1 MNHLNLCCDK
11 VALGTQLRTYIEQRV
26 DQAIAR
32 LKDKVNDVNLKIE
45 DINGP
50 DRKGLDK
57 QARLV
62 VRWRN
67 KQSLVIEDR
76 DYQVDELLSRITSQL
91 DTEVKKRNQQD
102 GLLSKIVRKAFSYVP
117 NK

>member
-1 MNHLNLCCDK
+1 MHEALEKLNQQVERASLHIIDTNGPL
-11 VALGTQLRTYIEQRV
+11 LGG
-26 DQAIAR
+26 
-32 LKDKVNDVNLKIE
+32 KDKACRVVVEIS
-45 DINGP
+45 NG
-50 DRKGLDK
+50 D
-57 QARLV
+57 AII
-62 VRWRN
+62 
-67 KQSLVIEDR
+67 IEDR

>member
-1 MNHLNLCCDK
+1 MNHLNLRCDE
-11 VALGTQLRTYIEQRV
+11 VSLGDQLRSYIEQRL
-26 DQAIAR
+26 DHAIAKLR
-32 LKDKVNDVNLKIE
+32 DKVSNINLKIE

-57 QARLV
+57 QAKLV

-76 DYQVDELLSRITSQL
+76 DSKLGVLIHRVMDRLESSIER
-91 DTEVKKRNQQD
+91 RNQRQHE
-102 GLLSKIVRKAFSYVP
+102 KRKGG
-117 NK
+117 K

>member
-32 LKDKVNDVNLKIE
+32 LKDKVNGPLLGGKDKACRVVVEIS
-45 DINGP
+45 NG
-50 DRKGLDK
+50 D
-57 QARLV
+57 AII
-62 VRWRN
+62 
-67 KQSLVIEDR
+67 IEDR

-91 DTEVKKRNQQD
+91 DAEVKKRNQQD

-117 NK
+117 NAK

>member
-11 VALGTQLRTYIEQRV
+11 IDLGSQLRTYIEQRV
-26 DQAIAR
+26 DQAIGK
-32 LKDKVNDVNLKIE
+32 LKDKVNDIHLKIE

-57 QARLV
+57 QAKLV

-76 DYQVDELLSRITSQL
+76 DSKLGVLIHRIMDRLEASIERHSQKL
-91 DTEVKKRNQQD
+91 KDKRK
-102 GLLSKIVRKAFSYVP
+102 GLRRDDS
-117 NK
+117 

>member
-76 DYQVDELLSRITSQL
+76 DSKLGVLIHRLMDRLEASIERRSQKL
-91 DTEVKKRNQQD
+91 QDKRKGFRRND
-102 GLLSKIVRKAFSYVP
+102 SYDP
-117 NK
+117 NL

>member
-45 DINGP
+45 DI
-50 DRKGLDK
+50 
-57 QARLV
+57 
-62 VRWRN
+62 
-67 KQSLVIEDR
+67 I
-76 DYQVDELLSRITSQL
+76 
-91 DTEVKKRNQQD
+91 
-102 GLLSKIVRKAFSYVP
+102 
-117 NK
+117 